1 MQHLCQL
8 IMYVMRNTVKLSLAL
23 LLLGAMVHF
32 LSCKKEKDDLEVLA
46 SFSYAM
52 DSMDYKKV
60 IFTNWSRNYTNLS
73 WDFGDNSA
81 VSSEANPA
89 HTYGS
94 LGEYKVTLT
103 ATWLEGGETTD
114 SYSTTVTIAD
124 PNAELT
130 KLVGDTAKTWK
141 LIRDVST
148 GRYPLEVGPIDHSLI
163 WWAVGLNNNELEN
176 RPCMLNDE
184 WTFYRNGTM
193 VFNANGDF
201 WREGGIFPNPHQCS
215 STDDMVNL
223 FGEDCSDWGSGTHQF
238 ELVNGIEPKLK
249 AIGHGAFVG
258 FFKSATEYEV
268 TKLDPMVQDSVVYD
282 VIKLT
287 DGTVDTLII
296 EANYKFELPD
306 PNPSGYWRYVLVHY
320 DNPDDEP
327 PLPGDTT
334 NVR

>member
-1 MQHLCQL
+1 MRYAVRSSVVLLL
-8 IMYVMRNTVKLSLAL
+8 IM
-23 LLLGAMVHF
+23 AMVQI

-46 SFSYAM
+46 SFTYQL
-52 DSMDYKKV
+52 DSMDFKKV
-60 IFTNWSRNYTNLS
+60 IFTNYSKNFTSLS
-73 WDFGDNSA
+73 WDFGDNSGT
-81 VSSEANPA
+81 SSEENPV
-89 HTYGS
+89 HTFDS
-94 LGEYKVTLT
+94 AGEFMVTLT
-103 ATWLEGGETTD
+103 ATWLEGGETNDT
-114 SYSTTVTIAD
+114 YSATVTVAD

-141 LIRDVST
+141 LLRDVST
-148 GRYPLEVGPIDHSLI
+148 GDYPLEVGPIDHSTI

-184 WTFYRNGTM
+184 WTFYRNGAM

-201 WREGGIFPNPHQCS
+201 WREGGVFPNPDDCG
-215 STDDMVNL
+215 STDDMINL
-223 FGEDCSDWGSGTHQF
+223 NGEDCSAWGSGNHQF

-268 TKLDPMVQDSVVYD
+268 IKLDPMVQDSVVYD

-296 EANYKFELPD
+296 EANYKFEQPD

-327 PLPGDTT
+327 PIPGEGK
-334 NVR
+334 

>member
-1 MQHLCQL
+1 MR
-8 IMYVMRNTVKLSLAL
+8 YVVRLSVML
-23 LLLGAMVHF
+23 LLLVAMAQI
-32 LSCKKEKDDLEVLA
+32 LSCKKEKEDLEVLA
-46 SFSYAM
+46 SFTYQL

-60 IFTNWSRNYTNLS
+60 IFTNWSKNYTTLS
-73 WDFGDNSA
+73 WDFGDNSGT
-81 VSSEANPA
+81 SSEANPVHSYTA
-89 HTYGS
+89 V
-94 LGEYKVTLT
+94 GEFMVTLT
-103 ATWLEGGETTD
+103 ATWNEGGETTD
-114 SYSTTVTIAD
+114 SYSATVTVAD

-148 GRYPLEVGPIDHSLI
+148 GDYPLEVGPIDHSTI

-201 WREGGIFPNPHQCS
+201 WREGGIFPNPDDCG
-215 STDDMVNL
+215 STDDMINNT
-223 FGEDCSDWGSGTHQF
+223 GEDCSAWGSGTHQF
-238 ELVNGIEPKLK
+238 ELVNGINPKLK
-249 AIGHGAFVG
+249 AIGNGAFVG

-287 DGTVDTLII
+287 DGAVDTLII

-306 PNPSGYWRYVLVHY
+306 PNPGGYWRYVLVHY

-327 PLPGDTT
+327 PIPGEGK
-334 NVR
+334 

>member
-1 MQHLCQL
+1 MK
-8 IMYVMRNTVKLSLAL
+8 NTVRLSVAFL
-23 LLLGAMVHF
+23 LLVVIVQII
-32 LSCKKEKDDLEVLA
+32 SCKKEKEDLEVLA
-46 SFSYAM
+46 SFTYQI
-52 DSMDYKKV
+52 DSADYKKV
-60 IFTNWSRNYTNLS
+60 IFNNWSKNYTSFS

-81 VSSEANPA
+81 TSAETNPV
-89 HTYGS
+89 HTYNN
-94 LGEYKVTLT
+94 LGEFNVRLT

-114 SYSTTVTIAD
+114 TYSTIITIAD

-141 LIRDVST
+141 LLRDVST
-148 GRYPLEVGPIDHSLI
+148 GRYPLEVGPIDHSTI
-163 WWAVGLNNNELEN
+163 WWAVGLNNNELHL

-184 WTFYRNGTM
+184 WTFYRNGIM
-193 VFNANGDF
+193 DFNANGDF
-201 WREGGIFPNPHQCS
+201 WREGGIFPAANVCD
-215 STDDMVNL
+215 STDDMINL
-223 FGEDCSDWGSGTHQF
+223 KGEDCSAWGSGTHTFQ
-238 ELVNGIEPKLK
+238 LVNGINPKLK
-249 AIGHGAFVG
+249 AIGKGAFIG

-327 PLPGDTT
+327 PLP
-334 NVR
+334 